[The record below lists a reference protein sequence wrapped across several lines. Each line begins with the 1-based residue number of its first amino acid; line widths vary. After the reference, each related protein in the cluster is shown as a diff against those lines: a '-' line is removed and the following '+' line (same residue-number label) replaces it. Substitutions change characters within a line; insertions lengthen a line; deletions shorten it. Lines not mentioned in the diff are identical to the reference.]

1 MDAIEN
7 AVELSDK
14 LYKISD
20 IVETAIHALEH
31 INATESDCVIT
42 VLRTI
47 EPILTTLWT
56 WYNEHIRGL

>member
-1 MDAIEN
+1 MDALEK
-7 AVELSDK
+7 AVELRDK

-42 VLRTI
+42 VLKTT
-47 EPILTTLWT
+47 EPILA
-56 WYNEHIRGL
+56 NAIEIADAMEKAE